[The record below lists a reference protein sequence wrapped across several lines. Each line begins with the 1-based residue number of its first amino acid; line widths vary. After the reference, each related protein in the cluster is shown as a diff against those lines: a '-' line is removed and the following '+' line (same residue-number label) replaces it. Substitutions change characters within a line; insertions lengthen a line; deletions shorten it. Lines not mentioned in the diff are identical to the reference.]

1 MSQDYTVHR
10 DMHMLMND
18 NVLRI
23 QTVQDYTIA
32 NEAIMWVFYS
42 YPPIWQILPLSVH
55 SSAHELLLA
64 GIGF

>member
-23 QTVQDYTIA
+23 QTVQDYAIA
-32 NEAIMWVFYS
+32 NETIMWVFYS
-42 YPPIWQILPLSVH
+42 YPPI
-55 SSAHELLLA
+55 LA
-64 GIGF
+64 NTALECAFIGT